1 MKRYIRRVLNVELQ
15 YPLFLPPGTPM
26 CSLTR
31 ILHWALVPRI
41 FIRVSLHRYDWL
53 NHWPCDWTQCPKPLT
68 SLEEFRP
75 TSKPQPSN
83 YMVCLSAMISPILNH
98 LLSINSHV
106 LEGPTMFN
114 KGNLSKGLEAAS
126 QEPRTK
132 ISQRFCY
139 TTVVFYSQ

>member
-1 MKRYIRRVLNVELQ
+1 MKRYIGRVLNAELQ
-15 YPLFLPPGTPM
+15 YPLFLPPGTSMFSP
-26 CSLTR
+26 SR
-31 ILHWALVPRI
+31 RLHWASVPRI

-53 NHWPCDWTQCPKPLT
+53 NHWPCDWTQCLKPLP

-83 YMVCLSAMISPILNH
+83 YMVCLSALTSPILSH
-98 LLSINSHV
+98 LLSINSCV
-106 LEGPTMFN
+106 LEGPTMYN

-132 ISQRFCY
+132 ISQSFCY
-139 TTVVFYSQ
+139 TTMGFYS